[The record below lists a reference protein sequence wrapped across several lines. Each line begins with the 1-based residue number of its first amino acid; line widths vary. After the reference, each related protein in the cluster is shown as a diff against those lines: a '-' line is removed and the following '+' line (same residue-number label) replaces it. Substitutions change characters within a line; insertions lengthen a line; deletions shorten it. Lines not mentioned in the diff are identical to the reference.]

1 MSPEGTVQPR
11 TLSTTCCIAGGG
23 PAGMMLGYLLAR
35 AGVDVVVLEKH
46 ADFLRDFRG
55 DTIHPSTLQ
64 VMDELGLLKEL
75 LQRPHNP
82 VRKLQVQVGETPVT
96 VANFSF
102 LPPGRDFI
110 AMMPQWDF
118 LDFLAAHARRYPN
131 FHLIMQANVID
142 LIEAGG
148 RVAGVRATTPQ
159 GPLEVRARL
168 VVGCDG
174 RNSTVRAKGGFEIE
188 DIGAPIDV
196 FWMRISRR
204 PDEPG
209 SGGRIDAGSFFAM
222 LERGDYWQLAYVIP
236 KGAAERIVQGGLPAF
251 RQIVAKAV
259 PFLAG
264 RVDEL
269 KSWDDVKLLT
279 VRIDRL
285 RKWYWPGLLCIGDAA
300 HAMSPVGG
308 VGINLAIQDAVAT
321 ANLLWEPLKDGTL
334 TEADLARV
342 QKRREFPTRVT
353 QRLQVLAQNRIVQ
366 PVLASTAPLSPPWGL
381 RVVDRCPWLQTFP
394 ARLVGV
400 GVRPEHVHSPAAAP
414 ANPAR
419 A

>member
-35 AGVDVVVLEKH
+35 AGIDVVVLEKH

-118 LDFLAAHARRYPN
+118 LDFLAAQARRYPN

-222 LERGDYWQLAYVIP
+222 LDRGDYWQLAYVIP
-236 KGAAERIVQGGLPAF
+236 KGAAERIELSSGCTHHPATSQVQARNAASARSPRRRSATASRSPASASAASGAASSAAAGASL
-251 RQIVAKAV
+251 RCSSGATREAGASSSHAVTAAREAAITATAIRPSRRTPRRRSRPGSSGAAARTKAGA
-259 PFLAG
+259 AG
-264 RVDEL
+264 R
-269 KSWDDVKLLT
+269 
-279 VRIDRL
+279 
-285 RKWYWPGLLCIGDAA
+285 
-300 HAMSPVGG
+300 M
-308 VGINLAIQDAVAT
+308 
-321 ANLLWEPLKDGTL
+321 
-334 TEADLARV
+334 
-342 QKRREFPTRVT
+342 
-353 QRLQVLAQNRIVQ
+353 
-366 PVLASTAPLSPPWGL
+366 
-381 RVVDRCPWLQTFP
+381 
-394 ARLVGV
+394 
-400 GVRPEHVHSPAAAP
+400 
-414 ANPAR
+414 
-419 A
+419 